1 MEDVVYITEN
11 MFDAMMHGKQVC
23 INGVYFSIPE
33 NSELKFIDV
42 IEQKLVKEYGLDG
55 EEEEK

>member
-1 MEDVVYITEN
+1 MKEVVLTEE
-11 MFDAMMHGKQVC
+11 MFYAMVHGKSAE
-23 INGVYFSIPE
+23 INDTMVSIPE

-55 EEEEK
+55 TQEEEK